1 MGYIDETLG
10 QNEVVR
16 FRASFPWSFH
26 AAGWGTLILFA
37 LIALMAALNGY
48 SWLGWIAL
56 AAGAVLFLLVMVPMW
71 TQEIGVTN
79 ERIIYKRGLFSR
91 ATSEMQLRSIEE
103 VNLSQGLFGRLF
115 DFGRLTI
122 HGTGVNDIV
131 LPALADPLG
140 LRRAIQSSSSS
151 AARPMSS

>member
-10 QNEVVR
+10 QNEVVQY
-16 FRASFPWSFH
+16 RASFPWVLH
-26 AAGWGTLILFA
+26 ATGWGTLILFA

-56 AAGAVLFLLVMVPMW
+56 AAGAVLFLLVMAPIW

-79 ERIIYKRGLFSR
+79 QRIIYKRGLFRR

-115 DFGRLTI
+115 DFGRLKI

-140 LRRAIQSSSSS
+140 LRRAIQSSASSQ
-151 AARPMSS
+151 ARPSS

>member
-1 MGYIDETLG
+1 
-10 QNEVVR
+10 
-16 FRASFPWSFH
+16 
-26 AAGWGTLILFA
+26 
-37 LIALMAALNGY
+37 MAALNGY

-79 ERIIYKRGLFSR
+79 ERIIYKRGLFAR